1 MQYKID
7 MEEIY
12 RPFVLQENTSDA
24 ELTKKTP

>member
-1 MQYKID
+1 

-24 ELTKKTP
+24 ELTKKTPWEC